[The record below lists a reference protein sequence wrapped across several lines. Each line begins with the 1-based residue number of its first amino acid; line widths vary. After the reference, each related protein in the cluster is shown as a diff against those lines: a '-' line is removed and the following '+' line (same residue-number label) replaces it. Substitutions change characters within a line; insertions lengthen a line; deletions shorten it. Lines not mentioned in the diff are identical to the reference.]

1 MKREQIEDLLKRYLD
16 GETTNEEEQLLRQYF
31 ATTQIVPPEWKVYK
45 ALFGWENDQ
54 RTEQREPAVCGGRL
68 LDNVLSGSR
77 HGREPSNMLE
87 WSSRDGRRQ
96 SQRQSA
102 SSINT
107 ASAPIARKYRM
118 PIAASIAALFV
129 IGAGITAG
137 LLHSSHPDQQG
148 VKSYA
153 ILDGHYTTDETVI
166 AHEVEEA
173 LLMVSASDEE
183 TFDAI
188 DYLTTQ

>member
-1 MKREQIEDLLKRYLD
+1 MNREQIEDLLKRYLD

-31 ATTQIVPPEWKVYK
+31 ATTQIVPPEWKAYK

-54 RTEQREPAVCGGRL
+54 RTEQREPSSVF
-68 LDNVLSGSR
+68 
-77 HGREPSNMLE
+77 E
-87 WSSRDGRRQ
+87 WPSRDGRRQ

-102 SSINT
+102 SGINT

-153 ILDGHYTTDETVI
+153 VLDGHYTTDETII